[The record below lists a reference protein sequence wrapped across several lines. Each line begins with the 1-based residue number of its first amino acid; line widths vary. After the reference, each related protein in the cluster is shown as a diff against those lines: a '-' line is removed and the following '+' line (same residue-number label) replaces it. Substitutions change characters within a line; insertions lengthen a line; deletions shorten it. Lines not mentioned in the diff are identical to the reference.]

1 MWPYRQNGDFFL
13 WVEIVLAG
21 FFNGKLLRSFTDSW
35 QDKWTYSEHP
45 GKEFGKFER
54 TAGKF
59 FNDEEADKGKCDVLS
74 VVSAISLFSFNLRV
88 TSYSCYTY
96 DCRYRVCMRAFKIR
110 ICDFFGI
117 QGLFSDSFINIFVR
131 PMTVI

>member
-1 MWPYRQNGDFFL
+1 MRTSEFLLLISALICAVRCEVFYEEKFSDGKLEIIDLCGHIDKMVIFL
-13 WVEIVLAG
+13 WVENVLAG
-21 FFNGKLLRSFTDSW
+21 FLNGKLLRSFTDSW

-74 VVSAISLFSFNLRV
+74 V
-88 TSYSCYTY
+88 
-96 DCRYRVCMRAFKIR
+96 
-110 ICDFFGI
+110 
-117 QGLFSDSFINIFVR
+117 
-131 PMTVI
+131 